1 MKAFI
6 TLVALFLA
14 SYTFS
19 QELFWSTETEVA
31 SGYGNLRPRIALTS
45 NNVPVV
51 VWGGGTGTQ
60 PVYVSRLTGGAFSTP
75 ISVSPS
81 GINPYTATW
90 TGPDIAAKGDSVWVI
105 YDAEL
110 NAGFDVYCVAS
121 TDAGVSFS
129 DTVNISGYNG
139 LNRFASI
146 GSNVNGDIAVSY
158 MTHDANWVSP
168 RYVVSNSIDAGAT
181 WLTPINAS
189 EALSGTGVCDCC
201 PSEIILNGSDQA
213 LLFRGNNANL
223 RDMWTSF
230 SSDGGVTFPI
240 GADVDDAEWL
250 VNLCPSSGAHGA
262 FINNVFYMVWM
273 TGASG
278 TSKAMITTVDKSN
291 AVSTTNWEMPG
302 TPQGG
307 QNFPRIAGEGN
318 TIGVVY
324 QEYISGSP
332 GQECYFAYT
341 FNGDSKLD
349 SLTLLNAQS
358 LGSQSNP
365 DLVFADGV
373 FHFVYQNSYTGGVTY
388 RTAIVGS
395 VGVNEVSKTISIFP
409 NPAVNEIELEGA
421 SNSKIHVLNQLGER
435 MLSKNVYNEKESI
448 DCSQFA
454 TGTYF
459 IQVIQNNQLVQS
471 KKIVVIR

>member
-1 MKAFI
+1 
-6 TLVALFLA
+6 
-14 SYTFS
+14 
-19 QELFWSTETEVA
+19 
-31 SGYGNLRPRIALTS
+31 
-45 NNVPVV
+45 
-51 VWGGGTGTQ
+51 
-60 PVYVSRLTGGAFSTP
+60 
-75 ISVSPS
+75 
-81 GINPYTATW
+81 
-90 TGPDIAAKGDSVWVI
+90 
-105 YDAEL
+105 
-110 NAGFDVYCVAS
+110 
-121 TDAGVSFS
+121 
-129 DTVNISGYNG
+129 
-139 LNRFASI
+139 
-146 GSNVNGDIAVSY
+146 
-158 MTHDANWVSP
+158 
-168 RYVVSNSIDAGAT
+168 
-181 WLTPINAS
+181 
-189 EALSGTGVCDCC
+189 
-201 PSEIILNGSDQA
+201 
-213 LLFRGNNANL
+213 
-223 RDMWTSF
+223 
-230 SSDGGVTFPI
+230 
-240 GADVDDAEWL
+240 
-250 VNLCPSSGAHGA
+250 
-262 FINNVFYMVWM
+262 MVWM

-395 VGVNEVSKTISIFP
+395 VGVNEVSKTISISP

-454 TGTYF
+454 AGTYF

-471 KKIVVIR
+471 KKIVVMR